1 MRYRVNG
8 WGDQNTIS
16 TSSSVAAPFPS
27 VPWKE
32 GGLIIKSSL
41 VLSRIVPSRSTV
53 CIILLWRRDCAPR
66 GGGRIT
72 YLHPL
77 LLGKAG
83 EMAVCLFLRFPLVFI
98 ARCGRKLGKEDTS
111 EGTETAIKASL
122 LQVGLA
128 PEFAF
133 PPRVTSQRLAWGKDR
148 GKAEGKGE
156 TQDWKANILSSV
168 RGVGG
173 ASHGGRGN
181 LPREEGYCEGN
192 GREASGWQQGERLAA
207 PSRLAPLCFCRTAIH
222 KGSRELLPLAGVST
236 SRHARPFRE
245 RKATCLSLRAP
256 LSEATESHSQ
266 EFPSQG
272 DDLGCLHGRSSRSSG
287 RSLLP
292 LLSTSPPPSSHLE
305 ESLRPLPLHTPTP
318 RHASCHIQSLSGRGE
333 PRNGVDDDETRTR
346 GRCPPG
352 EGTAKGKARRLVG
365 THLSG
370 CCWGNW
376 PPTLPLGNWCRRRQK
391 CAAYSLLHW
400 RERSPGPSID
410 LGCSPLCWFVSLGAS
425 SPPSIVLGMC
435 VSFPWNPALR
445 SLP

>member
-1 MRYRVNG
+1 MHQG
-8 WGDQNTIS
+8 
-16 TSSSVAAPFPS
+16 
-27 VPWKE
+27 
-32 GGLIIKSSL
+32 
-41 VLSRIVPSRSTV
+41 
-53 CIILLWRRDCAPR
+53 

-207 PSRLAPLCFCRTAIH
+207 PSRLAPLCFCRTATH

-272 DDLGCLHGRSSRSSG
+272 DGFG
-287 RSLLP
+287 LP
-292 LLSTSPPPSSHLE
+292 PWQKQSELRQVSSPPPLPLPPPQPPGGIAPSPAPPHPDSTPRILPHPESFWARGAE
-305 ESLRPLPLHTPTP
+305 ERGRRRRDTHTRPLPAGG
-318 RHASCHIQSLSGRGE
+318 RHG
-333 PRNGVDDDETRTR
+333 
-346 GRCPPG
+346 
-352 EGTAKGKARRLVG
+352 
-365 THLSG
+365 
-370 CCWGNW
+370 
-376 PPTLPLGNWCRRRQK
+376 
-391 CAAYSLLHW
+391 
-400 RERSPGPSID
+400 
-410 LGCSPLCWFVSLGAS
+410 
-425 SPPSIVLGMC
+425 
-435 VSFPWNPALR
+435 
-445 SLP
+445 